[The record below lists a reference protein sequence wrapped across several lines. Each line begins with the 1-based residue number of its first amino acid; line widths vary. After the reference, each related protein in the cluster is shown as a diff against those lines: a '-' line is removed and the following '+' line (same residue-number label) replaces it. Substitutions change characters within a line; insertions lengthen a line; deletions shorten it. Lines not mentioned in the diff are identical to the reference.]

1 MSSRSLR
8 GQNVQVTSTAAPI
21 ASTASTQGCTT
32 ISAVSPAGVGVV
44 DVAVVG
50 STRRGIRFTIVAAD
64 AAAGASVGCGKYH

>member
-32 ISAVSPAGVGVV
+32 ISPAGVGVV